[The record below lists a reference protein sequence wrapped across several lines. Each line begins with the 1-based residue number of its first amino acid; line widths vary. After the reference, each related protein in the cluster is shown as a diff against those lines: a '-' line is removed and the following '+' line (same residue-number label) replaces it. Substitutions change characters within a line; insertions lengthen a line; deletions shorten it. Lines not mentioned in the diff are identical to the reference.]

1 MTQPLG
7 QIKKPSQS
15 LYTNKRKL
23 LLVPN
28 FLLPGNTEEQKKI
41 LGQYWQDL
49 IEPIQN
55 LEKSLEKISHIY
67 HELLYL
73 DQENWLTAISNINPH
88 GHSLV
93 ETLVREG
100 AQLEITEDRELL
112 AESTDWQRCLSIGL
126 VSQSVI
132 TQATE
137 GFQKTTKLRY
147 ESIANTIDK
156 TLKENETGILFIS
169 EGHAIQFPSDIEVF
183 YVTPPSVENVK
194 NFIQEEIRQMQQKM
208 NENISSD
215 ENVEEKNNQP

>member
-55 LEKSLEKISHIY
+55 LEKSLDK
-67 HELLYL
+67 
-73 DQENWLTAISNINPH
+73 
-88 GHSLV
+88 
-93 ETLVREG
+93 
-100 AQLEITEDRELL
+100 
-112 AESTDWQRCLSIGL
+112 TDILIATSASLSIGL

>member
-1 MTQPLG
+1 M
-7 QIKKPSQS
+7 
-15 LYTNKRKL
+15 
-23 LLVPN
+23 
-28 FLLPGNTEEQKKI
+28 
-41 LGQYWQDL
+41 
-49 IEPIQN
+49 
-55 LEKSLEKISHIY
+55 
-67 HELLYL
+67 
-73 DQENWLTAISNINPH
+73 
-88 GHSLV
+88 
-93 ETLVREG
+93 
-100 AQLEITEDRELL
+100 
-112 AESTDWQRCLSIGL
+112 
-126 VSQSVI
+126 SQSVI

-156 TLKENETGILFIS
+156 TLKVNETGILFIS